1 MLKNGEKML
10 NQMKVGTRLLAA
22 FFCVALLGAI
32 VAGIGIHNMGKIDT
46 MAGQMYHN
54 ELLGLSY
61 IKEAN
66 IALIKAGRARSNFLL
81 ATTDEERATRRA
93 DIAKFLAENKDNLA
107 KAQPLFVTPAAKELF
122 ARFAAVE
129 ADYAS
134 SMAQVLTLAAAEPL
148 AQRSPELVALLNK
161 TREHA
166 NELDSVLDKLSQ
178 QKELRAKEAAEQASS
193 VYRTSRSFM
202 IALVL
207 GSVAAGLA
215 LGALITRGLTRQLG
229 GEPGYAAQIAGAI
242 AEGDLTVV
250 IRTRSGDSSS
260 LLFAMKTMREKLVG
274 IVSQVRAGTE
284 TITTASS
291 EIAQG
296 NLDLSSRTEEQASSL
311 EETASSMEELTST
324 VKLNADNARSANQ
337 LAIDASQIASKGGVV
352 VSEVVSTMG
361 SINDSSRK
369 IVDII
374 SVIDA
379 IAFQTNILALNAAV
393 EAARAGEQGRGFAVV
408 ASEVRNLAQRSSAAA
423 KEIKGL
429 IDDSVQKVEA
439 GSQLVDKAGRT
450 MDEIVQSISHV
461 TQIMNQIT
469 DASDEQRTGIEQVN
483 QAIGQM
489 DQVTQQNAALVEEA
503 AAAAESMQEQAAKLA
518 DVVGLFKLD
527 ATQHYVSASA
537 SPSVTASAPTAMR
550 PATRPVTRPTIQP
563 ARHRAPAPAM
573 AAPAPGKAAQA
584 DAVRARAPKAPVA
597 SGADEWEEF

>member
-1 MLKNGEKML
+1 MKNLKIG
-10 NQMKVGTRLLAA
+10 VRL
-22 FFCVALLGAI
+22 G
-32 VAGIGIHNMGKIDT
+32 GG
-46 MAGQMYHN
+46 
-54 ELLGLSY
+54 
-61 IKEAN
+61 
-66 IALIKAGRARSNFLL
+66 
-81 ATTDEERATRRA
+81 
-93 DIAKFLAENKDNLA
+93 
-107 KAQPLFVTPAAKELF
+107 
-122 ARFAAVE
+122 FAAVLLLLTSLTVVGIVQMQS
-129 ADYAS
+129 AS
-134 SMAQVLTLAAAEPL
+134 KETDALVNVKVRNERLIGEWTKVIEVNAARTAAAWKVSDPEHQQQFEKEMAVSSARATEIQNDIGKSELSAEEQSLYQEVLSTRKAYTEVRKNVFKAKNAGDLELGKRLYEGDMAAKRDIYL
-148 AQRSPELVALLNK
+148 ASLKKLELLEAKLLDE
-161 TREHA
+161 T
-166 NELDSVLDKLSQ
+166 
-178 QKELRAKEAAEQASS
+178 
-193 VYRTSRSFM
+193 
-202 IALVL
+202 
-207 GSVAAGLA
+207 
-215 LGALITRGLTRQLG
+215 
-229 GEPGYAAQIAGAI
+229 AAQIRSRYENGRLLLISLGVVAI
-242 AEGDLTVV
+242 LLGIACAYWITRSITRPITRAVEVAEAVSTGDLTSHIVV
-250 IRTRSGDSSS
+250 ESRDETGQLMHALKNMND
-260 LLFAMKTMREKLVG
+260 KLVS
-274 IVSQVRAGTE
+274 IVGQVRAGTE
-284 TITTASS
+284 SISTASS
-291 EIAQG
+291 EIAAG

-469 DASDEQRTGIEQVN
+469 DASDEQRAGIEQVN

-527 ATQHYVSASA
+527 ATQKYVSASMSA
-537 SPSVTASAPTAMR
+537 RPAAVKPAVRRSVTAAARTGASTAVAHSASGP
-550 PATRPVTRPTIQP
+550 I
-563 ARHRAPAPAM
+563 
-573 AAPAPGKAAQA
+573 KAAKPDTA
-584 DAVRARAPKAPVA
+584 STGKPRAPVA

>member
-1 MLKNGEKML
+1 MKNLKIG
-10 NQMKVGTRLLAA
+10 VRLG
-22 FFCVALLGAI
+22 GA
-32 VAGIGIHNMGKIDT
+32 
-46 MAGQMYHN
+46 
-54 ELLGLSY
+54 
-61 IKEAN
+61 
-66 IALIKAGRARSNFLL
+66 
-81 ATTDEERATRRA
+81 
-93 DIAKFLAENKDNLA
+93 
-107 KAQPLFVTPAAKELF
+107 
-122 ARFAAVE
+122 FAAVLLLLTSLTVVGIVQMQS
-129 ADYAS
+129 AS
-134 SMAQVLTLAAAEPL
+134 KETDTLVNVKVRNERLIAEWTKVIEVNAARTAAAWKVSDPEHQKQFEKEMAVSSARATEIQNDIGKSELNAEEQALYQEVLSTRKAYTEVRKNVFKAKNAGDLELGKRLYEGDMAAKRDIYLAALKKLEVLEA
-148 AQRSPELVALLNK
+148 RLL
-161 TREHA
+161 
-166 NELDSVLDKLSQ
+166 D
-178 QKELRAKEAAEQASS
+178 EA
-193 VYRTSRSFM
+193 
-202 IALVL
+202 
-207 GSVAAGLA
+207 
-215 LGALITRGLTRQLG
+215 
-229 GEPGYAAQIAGAI
+229 AAQIRSRYENGRLLLISLGAVAILLGI
-242 AEGDLTVV
+242 ACAYWITRSITRPITRAVEVAEAVSAGDLTSHIVV
-250 IRTRSGDSSS
+250 ESRDETGQLMHALKNMND
-260 LLFAMKTMREKLVG
+260 KLVS
-274 IVSQVRAGTE
+274 IVGQVRAGTE
-284 TITTASS
+284 SISTASS
-291 EIAQG
+291 EIAAG

-379 IAFQTNILALNAAV
+379 IAFQTNILARNAAV

-469 DASDEQRTGIEQVN
+469 DASDEQRAGIEQVN

-489 DQVTQQNAALVEEA
+489 DQVTQQNAALVEQA

-518 DVVGLFKLD
+518 DVVGVFKLD
-527 ATQHYVSASA
+527 VTQQYVSASVSA
-537 SPSVTASAPTAMR
+537 RPAAGQPAARRAVTAAARTSASTVVAR
-550 PATRPVTRPTIQP
+550 STSGPV
-563 ARHRAPAPAM
+563 
-573 AAPAPGKAAQA
+573 KAAKPDTA
-584 DAVRARAPKAPVA
+584 HTSKPRTPVA

>member
-1 MLKNGEKML
+1 MKNLKIG
-10 NQMKVGTRLLAA
+10 VRL
-22 FFCVALLGAI
+22 G
-32 VAGIGIHNMGKIDT
+32 GG
-46 MAGQMYHN
+46 
-54 ELLGLSY
+54 
-61 IKEAN
+61 
-66 IALIKAGRARSNFLL
+66 
-81 ATTDEERATRRA
+81 
-93 DIAKFLAENKDNLA
+93 
-107 KAQPLFVTPAAKELF
+107 
-122 ARFAAVE
+122 FAAVLLLLTSLTVVGIVQMQS
-129 ADYAS
+129 AS
-134 SMAQVLTLAAAEPL
+134 KETDALVNVKVRNERLIAEWTKVIEVNAARTAAAWKVGDPEHQKQFEKEMAVSSARATEIQNDIGKSELNAEEQSLYQEVLSTRKAYTEVRKNVFKAKNAGDLELGKRLYEGDMAVKRDIYL
-148 AQRSPELVALLNK
+148 ASLKKLELLEARLLDE
-161 TREHA
+161 T
-166 NELDSVLDKLSQ
+166 
-178 QKELRAKEAAEQASS
+178 
-193 VYRTSRSFM
+193 
-202 IALVL
+202 
-207 GSVAAGLA
+207 
-215 LGALITRGLTRQLG
+215 
-229 GEPGYAAQIAGAI
+229 AAQIRSRYESGRLLLISLGGVAI
-242 AEGDLTVV
+242 LLGIACAYWITRSITRPITRAVEVAEAVSAGDLTSHIVV
-250 IRTRSGDSSS
+250 ESRDETGQLMHALKNMND
-260 LLFAMKTMREKLVG
+260 KLVS
-274 IVSQVRAGTE
+274 IVGQVRAGTE
-284 TITTASS
+284 SISTASS
-291 EIAQG
+291 EIAAG

-469 DASDEQRTGIEQVN
+469 DASDEQRAGIEQVN

-518 DVVGLFKLD
+518 EVVGVFKLD
-527 ATQHYVSASA
+527 ATQQYVSASA
-537 SPSVTASAPTAMR
+537 GPSVTAPAPAAMRAAMR
-550 PATRPVTRPTIQP
+550 PAIQP
-563 ARHRAPAPAM
+563 AKRRAPAPAVT
-573 AAPAPGKAAQA
+573 APTPGKAAQA
-584 DAVRARAPKAPVA
+584 DAARARAPKAPVA

>member
-1 MLKNGEKML
+1 MKNLKIG
-10 NQMKVGTRLLAA
+10 VRL
-22 FFCVALLGAI
+22 G
-32 VAGIGIHNMGKIDT
+32 GG
-46 MAGQMYHN
+46 
-54 ELLGLSY
+54 
-61 IKEAN
+61 
-66 IALIKAGRARSNFLL
+66 
-81 ATTDEERATRRA
+81 
-93 DIAKFLAENKDNLA
+93 
-107 KAQPLFVTPAAKELF
+107 
-122 ARFAAVE
+122 FAAVLFLLTSLTVVGIVQMQS
-129 ADYAS
+129 AS
-134 SMAQVLTLAAAEPL
+134 KETDALVNVKVRNERLIAEWTKVIEVNAARTAAAWKVGDPEHQKQFEKEMAVSSARATEIQNDIGKSELNAEEQSLYQEVLSTRKAYTEVRKNVFKAKNAGDLELGKRLYEGDMAVKRDIYL
-148 AQRSPELVALLNK
+148 ASLKKLELLEARLLDE
-161 TREHA
+161 T
-166 NELDSVLDKLSQ
+166 
-178 QKELRAKEAAEQASS
+178 
-193 VYRTSRSFM
+193 
-202 IALVL
+202 
-207 GSVAAGLA
+207 
-215 LGALITRGLTRQLG
+215 
-229 GEPGYAAQIAGAI
+229 AAQIRSRYESGRLLLISLGGVAI
-242 AEGDLTVV
+242 LLGIACAYWITRSITRPITRAVEVAEAVSAGDLTSHIVV
-250 IRTRSGDSSS
+250 ESRDETGQLMHALKNMND
-260 LLFAMKTMREKLVG
+260 KLVS
-274 IVSQVRAGTE
+274 IVGQVRAGTE
-284 TITTASS
+284 SISTASS
-291 EIAQG
+291 EIAAG

-469 DASDEQRTGIEQVN
+469 DASDEQRAGIEQVN

-518 DVVGLFKLD
+518 EVVGVFKLD
-527 ATQHYVSASA
+527 ATQQYVSASA
-537 SPSVTASAPTAMR
+537 GPSVTASAPAAMRAAMR
-550 PATRPVTRPTIQP
+550 PAIQP
-563 ARHRAPAPAM
+563 AKRRTPAPAVT
-573 AAPAPGKAAQA
+573 APTPGKAAQA
-584 DAVRARAPKAPVA
+584 DAVRARASKAPVA

>member
-1 MLKNGEKML
+1 MKNLKIG
-10 NQMKVGTRLLAA
+10 VRL
-22 FFCVALLGAI
+22 G
-32 VAGIGIHNMGKIDT
+32 GG
-46 MAGQMYHN
+46 
-54 ELLGLSY
+54 
-61 IKEAN
+61 
-66 IALIKAGRARSNFLL
+66 
-81 ATTDEERATRRA
+81 
-93 DIAKFLAENKDNLA
+93 
-107 KAQPLFVTPAAKELF
+107 
-122 ARFAAVE
+122 FAAVLFLLTSLTVVGIVQMQS
-129 ADYAS
+129 AS
-134 SMAQVLTLAAAEPL
+134 KETDALVNVKVRNERLIAEWTKVIEVNAARTAAAWKV
-148 AQRSPELVALLNK
+148 SDPEHQKQFEKEMAVSSARATEIQNDIGKSELN
-161 TREHA
+161 A
-166 NELDSVLDKLSQ
+166 D
-178 QKELRAKEAAEQASS
+178 EQAL
-193 VYRTSRSFM
+193 YQE
-202 IALVL
+202 VL
-207 GSVAAGLA
+207 STRKAYTEVRKNVFKAKNAGDLELGKRLYEGDMAVKRDIYLA
-215 LGALITRGLTRQLG
+215 SLKKLELLEAKLLDET
-229 GEPGYAAQIAGAI
+229 AAQIRSRYENGRLLLISLGVVAI
-242 AEGDLTVV
+242 LLGVACAYWITRSITRPITRAVEVAEAVSAGDLTSHIVV
-250 IRTRSGDSSS
+250 ESRDETGQLMHALKNMND
-260 LLFAMKTMREKLVG
+260 KLVS
-274 IVSQVRAGTE
+274 IVGQVRAGTE
-284 TITTASS
+284 SISTASS
-291 EIAQG
+291 EIAAG

-469 DASDEQRTGIEQVN
+469 DASDEQRAGIEQVN

-503 AAAAESMQEQAAKLA
+503 AAAAESMQEQAARLA
-518 DVVGLFKLD
+518 EVVGVFKLD
-527 ATQHYVSASA
+527 ATQQYVAASA
-537 SPSVTASAPTAMR
+537 GPSVTASAPIKAATRVAMQAAARPAIRPAKRHAPASAVTASTSDKAAPVEAMR
-550 PATRPVTRPTIQP
+550 P
-563 ARHRAPAPAM
+563 
-573 AAPAPGKAAQA
+573 
-584 DAVRARAPKAPVA
+584 RAPKAPVA

>member
-1 MLKNGEKML
+1 MKNLKIG
-10 NQMKVGTRLLAA
+10 VRL
-22 FFCVALLGAI
+22 G
-32 VAGIGIHNMGKIDT
+32 GG
-46 MAGQMYHN
+46 
-54 ELLGLSY
+54 
-61 IKEAN
+61 
-66 IALIKAGRARSNFLL
+66 
-81 ATTDEERATRRA
+81 
-93 DIAKFLAENKDNLA
+93 
-107 KAQPLFVTPAAKELF
+107 
-122 ARFAAVE
+122 FAAVLFLLTSLTVVGIVQMQS
-129 ADYAS
+129 AS
-134 SMAQVLTLAAAEPL
+134 KETDALVNVKVRNERLIAEWTKVIEVNAARTAAAWKVGDPEHQKQFEKEMAVSSARATEIQNDIGKSELNAEEQSLYQEVLSTRKAYTEVRKNVFKAKNAGDLELGKRLYEGDMAVKRDIYL
-148 AQRSPELVALLNK
+148 ASLKKLELLEARLLDE
-161 TREHA
+161 T
-166 NELDSVLDKLSQ
+166 
-178 QKELRAKEAAEQASS
+178 
-193 VYRTSRSFM
+193 
-202 IALVL
+202 
-207 GSVAAGLA
+207 
-215 LGALITRGLTRQLG
+215 
-229 GEPGYAAQIAGAI
+229 AAQIRSRYESGRLLLISLGGVAI
-242 AEGDLTVV
+242 LLGIACAYWITRSITRPITRAVEVAEAVSAGDLTSHIVV
-250 IRTRSGDSSS
+250 ESRDETGQLMHALKNMND
-260 LLFAMKTMREKLVG
+260 KLVS
-274 IVSQVRAGTE
+274 IVGQVRAGTE
-284 TITTASS
+284 SISTASS
-291 EIAQG
+291 EIAAG

-469 DASDEQRTGIEQVN
+469 DASDEQRAGIEQVN

-518 DVVGLFKLD
+518 EVVGVFKLD
-527 ATQHYVSASA
+527 ATQQYVSASA
-537 SPSVTASAPTAMR
+537 GPSVTAPAPAAMRAAMR
-550 PATRPVTRPTIQP
+550 PAIQP
-563 ARHRAPAPAM
+563 VKRRTPAPAVT
-573 AAPAPGKAAQA
+573 APTPGKAAQA

>member
-1 MLKNGEKML
+1 MKNLKIG
-10 NQMKVGTRLLAA
+10 VRL
-22 FFCVALLGAI
+22 G
-32 VAGIGIHNMGKIDT
+32 GG
-46 MAGQMYHN
+46 
-54 ELLGLSY
+54 
-61 IKEAN
+61 
-66 IALIKAGRARSNFLL
+66 
-81 ATTDEERATRRA
+81 
-93 DIAKFLAENKDNLA
+93 
-107 KAQPLFVTPAAKELF
+107 
-122 ARFAAVE
+122 FAAVLFLLTSLTVVGIVQMQS
-129 ADYAS
+129 AS
-134 SMAQVLTLAAAEPL
+134 KETDALVNVKVRNERLIAEWTKVIEVNAARTAAAWKV
-148 AQRSPELVALLNK
+148 SDPEHQKQFEQEMAVSSARATEIQNDIGKSELN
-161 TREHA
+161 T
-166 NELDSVLDKLSQ
+166 D
-178 QKELRAKEAAEQASS
+178 EQAL
-193 VYRTSRSFM
+193 YQE
-202 IALVL
+202 VL
-207 GSVAAGLA
+207 STRKAYTEVRKNVFKAKNAGDLELGKRLYEGDMAVKRDIYLA
-215 LGALITRGLTRQLG
+215 SLKKLELLEAKLLDET
-229 GEPGYAAQIAGAI
+229 AAQIRSRYENGRMLLISLGVVAI
-242 AEGDLTVV
+242 LLGIACAYWITRSITRPITRAVEVAEAVSAGDLTSHIVV
-250 IRTRSGDSSS
+250 ESRDETGQLMHALKNMND
-260 LLFAMKTMREKLVG
+260 KLVS
-274 IVSQVRAGTE
+274 IVGQVRAGTE
-284 TITTASS
+284 SISTASS
-291 EIAQG
+291 EIAAG

-469 DASDEQRTGIEQVN
+469 DASDEQRAGIEQVN

-503 AAAAESMQEQAAKLA
+503 AAAAESMQEQAARLA
-518 DVVGLFKLD
+518 EVVGVFKLD
-527 ATQHYVSASA
+527 ATQQYAAARS
-537 SPSVTASAPTAMR
+537 SPSVTAPAPVAAATRAAMR
-550 PATRPVTRPTIQP
+550 PATQP
-563 ARHRAPAPAM
+563 AMRRAPASRAPAPAV
-573 AAPAPGKAAQA
+573 AATSPDKAAQA
-584 DAVRARAPKAPVA
+584 DAVRARTPKTPVA

>member
-1 MLKNGEKML
+1 MKNLKIG
-10 NQMKVGTRLLAA
+10 VRL
-22 FFCVALLGAI
+22 G
-32 VAGIGIHNMGKIDT
+32 GG
-46 MAGQMYHN
+46 
-54 ELLGLSY
+54 
-61 IKEAN
+61 
-66 IALIKAGRARSNFLL
+66 
-81 ATTDEERATRRA
+81 
-93 DIAKFLAENKDNLA
+93 
-107 KAQPLFVTPAAKELF
+107 
-122 ARFAAVE
+122 FAAVLFLLTSLTVVGIVQMQSASKE
-129 ADYAS
+129 TDALVNVKVRNERLIGEWTKVIEVNAARTAAAWKVSDPAHQKQFETEMAAS
-134 SMAQVLTLAAAEPL
+134 SARATEIQNDIGKSQLNAEEQALYQEVLSTRKAYTEVRKNVFKAKNAGDLELGKRLYEGDMAVKRDIYLASLKKLEVLE
-148 AQRSPELVALLNK
+148 AQLLND
-161 TREHA
+161 T
-166 NELDSVLDKLSQ
+166 
-178 QKELRAKEAAEQASS
+178 
-193 VYRTSRSFM
+193 
-202 IALVL
+202 
-207 GSVAAGLA
+207 
-215 LGALITRGLTRQLG
+215 
-229 GEPGYAAQIAGAI
+229 AAQIRSRYENGRMLLISLGAAAILLGI
-242 AEGDLTVV
+242 ACAYWITRSITRPITRAVEVAEAVSAGDLTSHIVV
-250 IRTRSGDSSS
+250 ESRDETGQLMHALKNMND
-260 LLFAMKTMREKLVG
+260 KLVS
-274 IVSQVRAGTE
+274 IVGQVRAGTDS
-284 TITTASS
+284 ISTASS
-291 EIAQG
+291 EIAAG
-296 NLDLSSRTEEQASSL
+296 NLDLSSRTEQQASSL

-337 LAIDASQIASKGGVV
+337 LAIDASQIASKGGAV

-408 ASEVRNLAQRSSAAA
+408 ASEVRNLAQRSSQAA

-469 DASDEQRTGIEQVN
+469 DASDEQRAGIEQVN

-527 ATQHYVSASA
+527 AAQHYVSASA
-537 SPSVTASAPTAMR
+537 GPSATASAPIKAAMPPDTRSAMR
-550 PATRPVTRPTIQP
+550 PAIQP
-563 ARHRAPAPAM
+563 AKHRAPSATV
-573 AAPAPGKAAQA
+573 AAPTPGKAAQA
-584 DAVRARAPKAPVA
+584 EAVRARKPKTPVA

>member
-1 MLKNGEKML
+1 MKNLKIGVRLGGGFAAVLLLLTTLTVVGIVQMQSASQETDALVNVKVRNERLIAEWTKVIEVNAARTAAAWKVSDPEHQKQFEKEMAVSSSRATEIQNAIGKSEL
-10 NQMKVGTRLLAA
+10 NAEEQALFQEVLSTRKAYTDVRKNVFKAKNAGDLELGKRLYEGDMAVKRDIYLASLKKLEVLETRLLDD
-22 FFCVALLGAI
+22 
-32 VAGIGIHNMGKIDT
+32 M
-46 MAGQMYHN
+46 
-54 ELLGLSY
+54 
-61 IKEAN
+61 
-66 IALIKAGRARSNFLL
+66 
-81 ATTDEERATRRA
+81 
-93 DIAKFLAENKDNLA
+93 
-107 KAQPLFVTPAAKELF
+107 
-122 ARFAAVE
+122 
-129 ADYAS
+129 
-134 SMAQVLTLAAAEPL
+134 
-148 AQRSPELVALLNK
+148 
-161 TREHA
+161 
-166 NELDSVLDKLSQ
+166 
-178 QKELRAKEAAEQASS
+178 
-193 VYRTSRSFM
+193 
-202 IALVL
+202 
-207 GSVAAGLA
+207 
-215 LGALITRGLTRQLG
+215 
-229 GEPGYAAQIAGAI
+229 AAQIRSRYESGRLLLISLGVAAI
-242 AEGDLTVV
+242 LLGIACAYWITRSITRPITRAVEVAEAVSAGDLTSHIVV
-250 IRTRSGDSSS
+250 ESRDETGQLMHALKNMND
-260 LLFAMKTMREKLVG
+260 KLVS
-274 IVSQVRAGTE
+274 IVGQVRVGTDS
-284 TITTASS
+284 ISTASS
-291 EIAQG
+291 EIAAG

-337 LAIDASQIASKGGVV
+337 LAIDASHIASKGGVV

-469 DASDEQRTGIEQVN
+469 DASDEQRAGIEQVN

-527 ATQHYVSASA
+527 ATQQYVAASA
-537 SPSVTASAPTAMR
+537 APSVKTSAPVATRPAMR
-550 PATRPVTRPTIQP
+550 PTMR
-563 ARHRAPAPAM
+563 RAPAPAVT
-573 AAPAPGKAAQA
+573 ASTPGKAAQA
-584 DAVRARAPKAPVA
+584 EAVRTRAPTPPVA

>member
-1 MLKNGEKML
+1 MKNLKIG
-10 NQMKVGTRLLAA
+10 VRLG
-22 FFCVALLGAI
+22 GA
-32 VAGIGIHNMGKIDT
+32 
-46 MAGQMYHN
+46 
-54 ELLGLSY
+54 
-61 IKEAN
+61 
-66 IALIKAGRARSNFLL
+66 
-81 ATTDEERATRRA
+81 
-93 DIAKFLAENKDNLA
+93 
-107 KAQPLFVTPAAKELF
+107 
-122 ARFAAVE
+122 FAAVLFLLTSLTVVGIVQMQS
-129 ADYAS
+129 AS
-134 SMAQVLTLAAAEPL
+134 KETDALVNVKVRNERLIAEWTKVIEVNAARTAAAWKV
-148 AQRSPELVALLNK
+148 SDPEHQKQFEKEMAVSSARATEIQNAIGK
-161 TREHA
+161 S
-166 NELDSVLDKLSQ
+166 ELSAD
-178 QKELRAKEAAEQASS
+178 EQAL
-193 VYRTSRSFM
+193 YQE
-202 IALVL
+202 VL
-207 GSVAAGLA
+207 STRKAYTDVRKNVFKAKNAGDLELGKRLYEGDMAVKRDIYLA
-215 LGALITRGLTRQLG
+215 SLKKLEVLEAKLLDET
-229 GEPGYAAQIAGAI
+229 AAQIRSRYENGRLLLISLGVVAI
-242 AEGDLTVV
+242 LLGIACAYWITRSITRPITRAVEVAEAVSAGDLTSHIVV
-250 IRTRSGDSSS
+250 ESRDETGQLMHALKNMND
-260 LLFAMKTMREKLVG
+260 KLVS
-274 IVSQVRAGTE
+274 IVGQVRAGTE
-284 TITTASS
+284 SISTASS
-291 EIAQG
+291 EIAAG

-361 SINDSSRK
+361 SINDSARK

-469 DASDEQRTGIEQVN
+469 DASDEQRAGIEQVN

-503 AAAAESMQEQAAKLA
+503 AAAAESMQEQAARLA
-518 DVVGLFKLD
+518 DVVGVFKLD

-537 SPSVTASAPTAMR
+537 APSVTASAPA
-550 PATRPVTRPTIQP
+550 ATRPAARRATQPTMRRASASAVTAPTP
-563 ARHRAPAPAM
+563 DK
-573 AAPAPGKAAQA
+573 AAPAE
-584 DAVRARAPKAPVA
+584 AVRARVPKTPVA

>member
-1 MLKNGEKML
+1 MKNLKIG
-10 NQMKVGTRLLAA
+10 VRL
-22 FFCVALLGAI
+22 G
-32 VAGIGIHNMGKIDT
+32 GG
-46 MAGQMYHN
+46 
-54 ELLGLSY
+54 
-61 IKEAN
+61 
-66 IALIKAGRARSNFLL
+66 
-81 ATTDEERATRRA
+81 
-93 DIAKFLAENKDNLA
+93 
-107 KAQPLFVTPAAKELF
+107 
-122 ARFAAVE
+122 FAAVLFLLTSLTVVGIVQMQSASKE
-129 ADYAS
+129 TDALVNVKVRNERLIGEWTKVIEVNAARTAAAWKVSDPAHQKQFETEMAAS
-134 SMAQVLTLAAAEPL
+134 SARATEIQNDIGKSQLNAEEQALYQEVLSTRKAYTEVRKNVFKAKNAGDLELGKRLYEGDMAVKRDIYLASLKKLEVLE
-148 AQRSPELVALLNK
+148 AQLLND
-161 TREHA
+161 T
-166 NELDSVLDKLSQ
+166 
-178 QKELRAKEAAEQASS
+178 
-193 VYRTSRSFM
+193 
-202 IALVL
+202 
-207 GSVAAGLA
+207 
-215 LGALITRGLTRQLG
+215 
-229 GEPGYAAQIAGAI
+229 AAQIRSRYENGRMLLISLGAAAILLGI
-242 AEGDLTVV
+242 ACAYWITRSITRPITRAVEVAEAVSAGDLTSHIVV
-250 IRTRSGDSSS
+250 ESRDETGQLMHALKNMND
-260 LLFAMKTMREKLVG
+260 KLVS
-274 IVSQVRAGTE
+274 IVGQVRAGTDS
-284 TITTASS
+284 ISTASS
-291 EIAQG
+291 EIAAG
-296 NLDLSSRTEEQASSL
+296 NLDLSSRTEQQASSL

-337 LAIDASQIASKGGVV
+337 LAIDASQIASKGGAV

-469 DASDEQRTGIEQVN
+469 DASDEQRAGIEQVN

-527 ATQHYVSASA
+527 AAQHYVSASA
-537 SPSVTASAPTAMR
+537 GPSATASAPIKAVMPADTRSAMR
-550 PATRPVTRPTIQP
+550 PAIQP
-563 ARHRAPAPAM
+563 AKHRAPAATV
-573 AAPAPGKAAQA
+573 AAPTPGKAAQA
-584 DAVRARAPKAPVA
+584 EAVRARKPKTPVA

>member
-1 MLKNGEKML
+1 MKNLKIG
-10 NQMKVGTRLLAA
+10 VRL
-22 FFCVALLGAI
+22 G
-32 VAGIGIHNMGKIDT
+32 GG
-46 MAGQMYHN
+46 
-54 ELLGLSY
+54 
-61 IKEAN
+61 
-66 IALIKAGRARSNFLL
+66 
-81 ATTDEERATRRA
+81 
-93 DIAKFLAENKDNLA
+93 
-107 KAQPLFVTPAAKELF
+107 
-122 ARFAAVE
+122 FAAVLLLLTSLTVVGIVQMQSASKE
-129 ADYAS
+129 TDALVNVKVRNERLIGEWTKVIEVNAARTAAAWKVSDPAHQKQFETEMAAS
-134 SMAQVLTLAAAEPL
+134 SARATEIQNDIGKSQLNAEEQALYQEVLSTRKAYTEVRKNVFKAKNAGDLELGKRLYEGDMAVKRDIYLASLKKLEVLEAK
-148 AQRSPELVALLNK
+148 LLND
-161 TREHA
+161 T
-166 NELDSVLDKLSQ
+166 
-178 QKELRAKEAAEQASS
+178 
-193 VYRTSRSFM
+193 
-202 IALVL
+202 
-207 GSVAAGLA
+207 
-215 LGALITRGLTRQLG
+215 
-229 GEPGYAAQIAGAI
+229 AAQIRSRYENGRLLLISLGVAAI
-242 AEGDLTVV
+242 LLGIACAYWITRSITRPITRAVEVAEAVSAGDLTSHIVV
-250 IRTRSGDSSS
+250 ESRDETGQLMHALKNMND
-260 LLFAMKTMREKLVG
+260 KLVS
-274 IVSQVRAGTE
+274 IVGQVRAGTDS
-284 TITTASS
+284 ISTASS
-291 EIAQG
+291 EIAAG
-296 NLDLSSRTEEQASSL
+296 NLDLSSRTEQQASSL

-337 LAIDASQIASKGGVV
+337 LAIDASQIASKGGAV

-408 ASEVRNLAQRSSAAA
+408 ASEVRNLAQRSSQAA

-527 ATQHYVSASA
+527 ATQQYVSAGVANRPAAARPAAAKPVARRAVTATAGIATSAGRAGSGAAKAVKADTLRPA
-537 SPSVTASAPTAMR
+537 SPR
-550 PATRPVTRPTIQP
+550 
-563 ARHRAPAPAM
+563 
-573 AAPAPGKAAQA
+573 
-584 DAVRARAPKAPVA
+584 APVA

>member
-1 MLKNGEKML
+1 MKNLKIG
-10 NQMKVGTRLLAA
+10 VRL
-22 FFCVALLGAI
+22 G
-32 VAGIGIHNMGKIDT
+32 GG
-46 MAGQMYHN
+46 
-54 ELLGLSY
+54 
-61 IKEAN
+61 
-66 IALIKAGRARSNFLL
+66 
-81 ATTDEERATRRA
+81 
-93 DIAKFLAENKDNLA
+93 
-107 KAQPLFVTPAAKELF
+107 
-122 ARFAAVE
+122 FAAVLLLLTSLTVVGIVQMQS
-129 ADYAS
+129 AS
-134 SMAQVLTLAAAEPL
+134 KETDALVNVKVRNERLIGEWTKVIEVNAARTAAAWKVSDPEHQKQFEQEMAVSSARATEIQNDIGKSELNAEEQSLYQEVLSTRKAYTEVRKNVFKAKNAGDLELGKRLYEGDMAAKRDIYLAAL
-148 AQRSPELVALLNK
+148 KKLELLEAKLLDE
-161 TREHA
+161 T
-166 NELDSVLDKLSQ
+166 
-178 QKELRAKEAAEQASS
+178 
-193 VYRTSRSFM
+193 
-202 IALVL
+202 
-207 GSVAAGLA
+207 
-215 LGALITRGLTRQLG
+215 
-229 GEPGYAAQIAGAI
+229 AAQIRSRYENGRLLLISLGVVAI
-242 AEGDLTVV
+242 LLGVACAYWITRSITRPITRAVEVAEAVSAGDLTSHIVV
-250 IRTRSGDSSS
+250 ESRDETGQLMHALKNMNDR
-260 LLFAMKTMREKLVG
+260 LVS
-274 IVSQVRAGTE
+274 IVGQVRAGTE
-284 TITTASS
+284 SISTASS
-291 EIAQG
+291 EIAAG

-429 IDDSVQKVEA
+429 IGDSVQKVEA

-461 TQIMNQIT
+461 TLIMNQIT
-469 DASDEQRTGIEQVN
+469 DASDEQRAGIEQVN

-537 SPSVTASAPTAMR
+537 GPSVTASAPGKSAMR
-550 PATRPVTRPTIQP
+550 PAMRPAIQP
-563 ARHRAPAPAM
+563 AKHRASAPAV

>member
-1 MLKNGEKML
+1 MKNLKIG
-10 NQMKVGTRLLAA
+10 VRL
-22 FFCVALLGAI
+22 G
-32 VAGIGIHNMGKIDT
+32 GG
-46 MAGQMYHN
+46 
-54 ELLGLSY
+54 
-61 IKEAN
+61 
-66 IALIKAGRARSNFLL
+66 
-81 ATTDEERATRRA
+81 
-93 DIAKFLAENKDNLA
+93 
-107 KAQPLFVTPAAKELF
+107 
-122 ARFAAVE
+122 FAAVLFLLTSLTVVGIVQMQS
-129 ADYAS
+129 AS
-134 SMAQVLTLAAAEPL
+134 KETDALVNVKVRNERLIAEWTKVIEVNAARTAAAWKV
-148 AQRSPELVALLNK
+148 SDPEHQKQFEQEMAVSSARATEIQNDIGKSELN
-161 TREHA
+161 T
-166 NELDSVLDKLSQ
+166 D
-178 QKELRAKEAAEQASS
+178 EQAL
-193 VYRTSRSFM
+193 YQE
-202 IALVL
+202 VL
-207 GSVAAGLA
+207 STRKAYTEVRKNVFKAKNAGDLELGKRLYEGDMAVKRDIYLA
-215 LGALITRGLTRQLG
+215 SLKKLELLEAKLLDET
-229 GEPGYAAQIAGAI
+229 AAQIRSRYENGRMLLISLGVVAI
-242 AEGDLTVV
+242 LLGIACAYWITRSITRPITRAVEVAEAVSAGDLTSHIVV
-250 IRTRSGDSSS
+250 ESRDETGQLMHALKNMND
-260 LLFAMKTMREKLVG
+260 KLVS
-274 IVSQVRAGTE
+274 IVGQVRAGTE
-284 TITTASS
+284 SISTASS
-291 EIAQG
+291 EIAAG

-469 DASDEQRTGIEQVN
+469 DASDEQRAGIEQVN

-503 AAAAESMQEQAAKLA
+503 AAAAESMQEQAARLA
-518 DVVGLFKLD
+518 EVVGVFKLD
-527 ATQHYVSASA
+527 ATQQYAAARS
-537 SPSVTASAPTAMR
+537 SPSVTAPAPVAAATRAATQPATQPAMR
-550 PATRPVTRPTIQP
+550 RAPAS
-563 ARHRAPAPAM
+563 RAPAPAVT
-573 AAPAPGKAAQA
+573 ATSPDKAAQA
-584 DAVRARAPKAPVA
+584 DAVRARTPKTPVA

>member
-1 MLKNGEKML
+1 MKNLKIG
-10 NQMKVGTRLLAA
+10 VRL
-22 FFCVALLGAI
+22 G
-32 VAGIGIHNMGKIDT
+32 GG
-46 MAGQMYHN
+46 
-54 ELLGLSY
+54 
-61 IKEAN
+61 
-66 IALIKAGRARSNFLL
+66 
-81 ATTDEERATRRA
+81 
-93 DIAKFLAENKDNLA
+93 
-107 KAQPLFVTPAAKELF
+107 
-122 ARFAAVE
+122 FAAVLLLLTSLTVVGIVQMQSASKE
-129 ADYAS
+129 TDALVNVKVRNERLIGEWTKVIEVNAARTAAAWKVSDPAHQKQFETEMAAS
-134 SMAQVLTLAAAEPL
+134 SARATEIQNDIGKSQLNAEEQALYQEVLSTRKAYTEVRKNVFKAKNAGDLELGKRLYEGDMAVKRDIYLASLKKLEVLEAK
-148 AQRSPELVALLNK
+148 LLND
-161 TREHA
+161 T
-166 NELDSVLDKLSQ
+166 
-178 QKELRAKEAAEQASS
+178 
-193 VYRTSRSFM
+193 
-202 IALVL
+202 
-207 GSVAAGLA
+207 
-215 LGALITRGLTRQLG
+215 
-229 GEPGYAAQIAGAI
+229 AAQIRSRYENGRLLLISLGVAAI
-242 AEGDLTVV
+242 LLGIACAYWITRSITRPITRAVEVAEAVSAGDLTSHIVV
-250 IRTRSGDSSS
+250 ESRDETGQLMHALKNMND
-260 LLFAMKTMREKLVG
+260 KLVS
-274 IVSQVRAGTE
+274 IVGQVRAGTDS
-284 TITTASS
+284 ISTASS
-291 EIAQG
+291 EIAAG
-296 NLDLSSRTEEQASSL
+296 NLDLSSRTEQQASSL

-337 LAIDASQIASKGGVV
+337 LAIDASQIASKGGAV

-408 ASEVRNLAQRSSAAA
+408 ASEVRNLAQRSSQAA

-527 ATQHYVSASA
+527 ATQQYVSAGVANRPAAARPAAAKPVARRAVTATAGTATSAGRAGSGAAKAVKADTLRPA
-537 SPSVTASAPTAMR
+537 SPR
-550 PATRPVTRPTIQP
+550 
-563 ARHRAPAPAM
+563 
-573 AAPAPGKAAQA
+573 
-584 DAVRARAPKAPVA
+584 APVA

>member
-1 MLKNGEKML
+1 MKNLKIGVRLGGAFAAVLLLLTSLTVVGIVQMQSASKETDALVNVKVRNERLIGEWTKVIEV
-10 NQMKVGTRLLAA
+10 NAARTAAAWKVGDPEHQKQFEQEMAVSSARATEIQNAIGKSELNVEEQALYQEVLSTRKAYTEVRKNVFKAKNAGDLELGKRLYEGDMASKRDIYLASLNKLAVLETRLLDEAA
-22 FFCVALLGAI
+22 ARIRSRYENGRLLLISLGAVAILLG
-32 VAGIGIHNMGKIDT
+32 
-46 MAGQMYHN
+46 
-54 ELLGLSY
+54 
-61 IKEAN
+61 
-66 IALIKAGRARSNFLL
+66 IACAYWITRSI
-81 ATTDEERATRRA
+81 TRPITR
-93 DIAKFLAENKDNLA
+93 
-107 KAQPLFVTPAAKELF
+107 
-122 ARFAAVE
+122 AVE
-129 ADYAS
+129 
-134 SMAQVLTLAAAEPL
+134 VAE
-148 AQRSPELVALLNK
+148 AVSA
-161 TREHA
+161 
-166 NELDSVLDKLSQ
+166 
-178 QKELRAKEAAEQASS
+178 
-193 VYRTSRSFM
+193 
-202 IALVL
+202 
-207 GSVAAGLA
+207 
-215 LGALITRGLTRQLG
+215 
-229 GEPGYAAQIAGAI
+229 
-242 AEGDLTVV
+242 GDLTSHIVV
-250 IRTRSGDSSS
+250 DSRDETGQ
-260 LLFAMKTMREKLVG
+260 LMHALKNMNDKLVS
-274 IVSQVRAGTE
+274 IVGQVRVGTE
-284 TITTASS
+284 SISTASS
-291 EIAQG
+291 EIAAG

-324 VKLNADNARSANQ
+324 VKRNADNARSANQ
-337 LAIDASQIASKGGVV
+337 LAIEASQIASKGGVV

-518 DVVGLFKLD
+518 DVVGVFKLD
-527 ATQHYVSASA
+527 ATQHSVSTSA
-537 SPSVTASAPTAMR
+537 APSVKAPAPLKTAV
-550 PATRPVTRPTIQP
+550 RPVVQAAVR
-563 ARHRAPAPAM
+563 RAPAQPA
-573 AAPAPGKAAQA
+573 AAPGKAAPA
-584 DAVRARAPKAPVA
+584 EAVRARAPKAPVA

>member
-1 MLKNGEKML
+1 MKNLKIG
-10 NQMKVGTRLLAA
+10 VRFG
-22 FFCVALLGAI
+22 GA
-32 VAGIGIHNMGKIDT
+32 
-46 MAGQMYHN
+46 
-54 ELLGLSY
+54 
-61 IKEAN
+61 
-66 IALIKAGRARSNFLL
+66 
-81 ATTDEERATRRA
+81 
-93 DIAKFLAENKDNLA
+93 
-107 KAQPLFVTPAAKELF
+107 
-122 ARFAAVE
+122 FAAVLLLLTSLTVVGIVQMQS
-129 ADYAS
+129 AS
-134 SMAQVLTLAAAEPL
+134 KETDTLVNVKVRNERLIAEWTKVIEVNAARTAAAWKVSDPEHQKQFEKEMAVSSARATEIQNDIGKSELNAEEQALYQEVLSTRKAYTEVRKNVFKAKNAGDLELGKRLYEGDMAAKRDIYLAALKKLEVLEA
-148 AQRSPELVALLNK
+148 RLL
-161 TREHA
+161 
-166 NELDSVLDKLSQ
+166 D
-178 QKELRAKEAAEQASS
+178 EAAAHI
-193 VYRTSRSFM
+193 RSRYENGRLLLIS
-202 IALVL
+202 
-207 GSVAAGLA
+207 
-215 LGALITRGLTRQLG
+215 LGAVAILLGIACAYWITRSITRPITRAV
-229 GEPGYAAQIAGAI
+229 EVAVAVSA
-242 AEGDLTVV
+242 GDLTSHIVV
-250 IRTRSGDSSS
+250 ESRDETGQLMHALKNMND
-260 LLFAMKTMREKLVG
+260 KLVS
-274 IVSQVRAGTE
+274 IVGQVRAGTE
-284 TITTASS
+284 SISTASS
-291 EIAQG
+291 EIAAG

-324 VKLNADNARSANQ
+324 VKRNADNALSANQ

-469 DASDEQRTGIEQVN
+469 DASDEQRAGIEQVN

-518 DVVGLFKLD
+518 DVVGVFKLD
-527 ATQHYVSASA
+527 VTQQYVSAS
-537 SPSVTASAPTAMR
+537 VSAR
-550 PATRPVTRPTIQP
+550 PAAGQP
-563 ARHRAPAPAM
+563 AARRAVN
-573 AAPAPGKAAQA
+573 AAARTSASTVVARSASGPVKAVKPDTAHTSKP
-584 DAVRARAPKAPVA
+584 RTPVA

>member
-1 MLKNGEKML
+1 MKNLKIG
-10 NQMKVGTRLLAA
+10 VRL
-22 FFCVALLGAI
+22 G
-32 VAGIGIHNMGKIDT
+32 GG
-46 MAGQMYHN
+46 
-54 ELLGLSY
+54 
-61 IKEAN
+61 
-66 IALIKAGRARSNFLL
+66 
-81 ATTDEERATRRA
+81 
-93 DIAKFLAENKDNLA
+93 
-107 KAQPLFVTPAAKELF
+107 
-122 ARFAAVE
+122 FAAVLLLLTSLTVVGIVQMQS
-129 ADYAS
+129 AS
-134 SMAQVLTLAAAEPL
+134 KETDALVNVKVRNERLIGEWTKVIEVNAARTAAAWKVSDPEHQKQFEQEMAVSSARATEIQNDIGKSQLSAEEQALYQDVLSTRKAYTDVRKNVFKAKNAGDLELGKQLYEGDMAVKRDIYLAALKKLEVLEA
-148 AQRSPELVALLNK
+148 RLLDE
-161 TREHA
+161 T
-166 NELDSVLDKLSQ
+166 
-178 QKELRAKEAAEQASS
+178 
-193 VYRTSRSFM
+193 
-202 IALVL
+202 
-207 GSVAAGLA
+207 
-215 LGALITRGLTRQLG
+215 
-229 GEPGYAAQIAGAI
+229 AAQIRSRYENGRLLLISLGVAAI
-242 AEGDLTVV
+242 LLGIACAYWITRSITRPITRAVEVAEAVSAGDLTSHIVV
-250 IRTRSGDSSS
+250 ESRDETGQLMHALKNMND
-260 LLFAMKTMREKLVG
+260 KLVS
-274 IVSQVRAGTE
+274 IVGQVRAGTE
-284 TITTASS
+284 SISTASS
-291 EIAQG
+291 EIAAG

-469 DASDEQRTGIEQVN
+469 DASDEQRAGIEQVN

-518 DVVGLFKLD
+518 EVVGLFKLD

-537 SPSVTASAPTAMR
+537 GPSVTASAPGKAAMR
-550 PATRPVTRPTIQP
+550 AATRPAIEP
-563 ARHRAPAPAM
+563 AKHRAPAPAVT
-573 AAPAPGKAAQA
+573 APVPGKAAHA
-584 DAVRARAPKAPVA
+584 EAGRARTPKTPVA

>member
-1 MLKNGEKML
+1 MKNLKIG
-10 NQMKVGTRLLAA
+10 VRL
-22 FFCVALLGAI
+22 G
-32 VAGIGIHNMGKIDT
+32 GG
-46 MAGQMYHN
+46 
-54 ELLGLSY
+54 
-61 IKEAN
+61 
-66 IALIKAGRARSNFLL
+66 
-81 ATTDEERATRRA
+81 
-93 DIAKFLAENKDNLA
+93 
-107 KAQPLFVTPAAKELF
+107 
-122 ARFAAVE
+122 FAAVLLLLTSLTVVGIVQMQS
-129 ADYAS
+129 AS
-134 SMAQVLTLAAAEPL
+134 KETDALVNVKVRNERLIGEWTKVIEVNAARTAAAWKV
-148 AQRSPELVALLNK
+148 SDPEHQKQFEKEMAVSSARATEIQNDIGK
-161 TREHA
+161 
-166 NELDSVLDKLSQ
+166 SQLSA
-178 QKELRAKEAAEQASS
+178 EEQAL
-193 VYRTSRSFM
+193 YQD
-202 IALVL
+202 VL
-207 GSVAAGLA
+207 STRKAYTEVRKNVFKAKNAGDLELGKRLYEGDMGVKRDIYLA
-215 LGALITRGLTRQLG
+215 SLKKLEVLEAKLLD
-229 GEPGYAAQIAGAI
+229 ESAAQIRLRYESGRLLLISLGVAAI
-242 AEGDLTVV
+242 LLGIACAYWITRSITRPITRAVEVAEAVSAGDLTSHIVV
-250 IRTRSGDSSS
+250 ESRDETGQLMHALKNMND
-260 LLFAMKTMREKLVG
+260 KLVS
-274 IVSQVRAGTE
+274 IVGQVRAGTE
-284 TITTASS
+284 SISTASS
-291 EIAQG
+291 EIAAG

-483 QAIGQM
+483 RAIGQM

-518 DVVGLFKLD
+518 EVVGVFKLD
-527 ATQHYVSASA
+527 ATQHYVAASA
-537 SPSVTASAPTAMR
+537 GPSVTASAPAAMR

-563 ARHRAPAPAM
+563 ARHRAPVPAM

>member
-1 MLKNGEKML
+1 MKNLKIG
-10 NQMKVGTRLLAA
+10 VRL
-22 FFCVALLGAI
+22 G
-32 VAGIGIHNMGKIDT
+32 GG
-46 MAGQMYHN
+46 
-54 ELLGLSY
+54 
-61 IKEAN
+61 
-66 IALIKAGRARSNFLL
+66 
-81 ATTDEERATRRA
+81 
-93 DIAKFLAENKDNLA
+93 
-107 KAQPLFVTPAAKELF
+107 
-122 ARFAAVE
+122 FAAVLFLLTSLTVVGIVQMQS
-129 ADYAS
+129 AS
-134 SMAQVLTLAAAEPL
+134 KETDALVNVKVRNERLIAEWTKVIEVNAARTAAAWKV
-148 AQRSPELVALLNK
+148 SDPEHQKQFEQEMAVSSARATEIQNDIGKSELN
-161 TREHA
+161 T
-166 NELDSVLDKLSQ
+166 D
-178 QKELRAKEAAEQASS
+178 EQAL
-193 VYRTSRSFM
+193 YQE
-202 IALVL
+202 VL
-207 GSVAAGLA
+207 STRKAYTEVRKNVFKAKNAGDLELGKRLYEGDMAVKRDIYLA
-215 LGALITRGLTRQLG
+215 SLKKLELLEAKLLDET
-229 GEPGYAAQIAGAI
+229 AAQIRSRYENGRMLLISLGVVAI
-242 AEGDLTVV
+242 LLGIACAYWITRSITRPITRAVEVAEAVSAGDLTSHIVV
-250 IRTRSGDSSS
+250 ESRDETGQLMHALKNMND
-260 LLFAMKTMREKLVG
+260 KLVS
-274 IVSQVRAGTE
+274 IVGQVRAGTE
-284 TITTASS
+284 SISTASS
-291 EIAQG
+291 EIAAG

-469 DASDEQRTGIEQVN
+469 DASDEQRAGIEQVN

-503 AAAAESMQEQAAKLA
+503 AAAAESMQEQAARLA
-518 DVVGLFKLD
+518 EVVGVFKLD
-527 ATQHYVSASA
+527 ATQQYAAARS
-537 SPSVTASAPTAMR
+537 SPSVTASAPVAAATRAAMR
-550 PATRPVTRPTIQP
+550 PATQP
-563 ARHRAPAPAM
+563 AMGRAPASRAPAPAVT
-573 AAPAPGKAAQA
+573 ATSPDKAAQA
-584 DAVRARAPKAPVA
+584 DAVRARTPKTPVA

>member
-1 MLKNGEKML
+1 MKNLKIG
-10 NQMKVGTRLLAA
+10 VRL
-22 FFCVALLGAI
+22 G
-32 VAGIGIHNMGKIDT
+32 GG
-46 MAGQMYHN
+46 
-54 ELLGLSY
+54 
-61 IKEAN
+61 
-66 IALIKAGRARSNFLL
+66 
-81 ATTDEERATRRA
+81 
-93 DIAKFLAENKDNLA
+93 
-107 KAQPLFVTPAAKELF
+107 
-122 ARFAAVE
+122 FAAVLLLLTTLTVVGIVQMQS
-129 ADYAS
+129 AS
-134 SMAQVLTLAAAEPL
+134 KETDALVNVKVRNERLIGEWTKVIEVNAARTAAAWKV
-148 AQRSPELVALLNK
+148 SDPEHQKQFEKEMAVSSARATEIQNDIGKSQLNA
-161 TREHA
+161 E
-166 NELDSVLDKLSQ
+166 
-178 QKELRAKEAAEQASS
+178 EQAL
-193 VYRTSRSFM
+193 YQE
-202 IALVL
+202 VL
-207 GSVAAGLA
+207 STRKAYTEVRKNVFKAKNAGDLELGKRLYEGDMGVKRDIYLA
-215 LGALITRGLTRQLG
+215 SLKKLELLEAKLLD
-229 GEPGYAAQIAGAI
+229 ESAAQIRSRYESGRLLLISLGVVAI
-242 AEGDLTVV
+242 LLGIACAYWITRSITRPITRAVEVAEAVSAGDLTSHIVV
-250 IRTRSGDSSS
+250 ESRDETGQLMHALKNMND
-260 LLFAMKTMREKLVG
+260 KLVS
-274 IVSQVRAGTE
+274 IVGQVRAGTE
-284 TITTASS
+284 SISTASS
-291 EIAQG
+291 EIAAG

-537 SPSVTASAPTAMR
+537 SPSVTASAPAAMR
-550 PATRPVTRPTIQP
+550 PAARPVTRPTIQP
-563 ARHRAPAPAM
+563 VKHRAPAPAM

>member
-1 MLKNGEKML
+1 MKNLKIG
-10 NQMKVGTRLLAA
+10 VRLG
-22 FFCVALLGAI
+22 GA
-32 VAGIGIHNMGKIDT
+32 
-46 MAGQMYHN
+46 
-54 ELLGLSY
+54 
-61 IKEAN
+61 
-66 IALIKAGRARSNFLL
+66 
-81 ATTDEERATRRA
+81 
-93 DIAKFLAENKDNLA
+93 
-107 KAQPLFVTPAAKELF
+107 
-122 ARFAAVE
+122 FAAVLLLLTSLTVVGIVQMQS
-129 ADYAS
+129 AS
-134 SMAQVLTLAAAEPL
+134 KETDALVNVEVRNERLIAEWTKVIEVNAARTAAAWKVGDPEHQKQFEQEMAVSSARATEIQNAIGKSELNAEEQALFQEVLSTRKAYTDVRKNVFKAKNAGDLELGKRLYEGDMAVKRDIYL
-148 AQRSPELVALLNK
+148 ASLKKLEVLEAQLLND
-161 TREHA
+161 T
-166 NELDSVLDKLSQ
+166 
-178 QKELRAKEAAEQASS
+178 
-193 VYRTSRSFM
+193 
-202 IALVL
+202 
-207 GSVAAGLA
+207 
-215 LGALITRGLTRQLG
+215 
-229 GEPGYAAQIAGAI
+229 AAQIRSRYENGRMLLISLGAAAILLGI
-242 AEGDLTVV
+242 ACAYWITRSITRPITRAVEVAEAVSAGDLTSHIVV
-250 IRTRSGDSSS
+250 ESRDETGQLMHALKNMND
-260 LLFAMKTMREKLVG
+260 KLVS
-274 IVSQVRAGTE
+274 IVGQVRAGTDS
-284 TITTASS
+284 ISTASS
-291 EIAQG
+291 EIAAG
-296 NLDLSSRTEEQASSL
+296 NLDLSSRTEQQASSL

-337 LAIDASQIASKGGVV
+337 LAIDASQIASKGGAV

-408 ASEVRNLAQRSSAAA
+408 ASEVRNLAQRSSQAA

-469 DASDEQRTGIEQVN
+469 DASDEQRAGIEQVN

-527 ATQHYVSASA
+527 AAQQYVSASA
-537 SPSVTASAPTAMR
+537 GPSATAFAPMKAAMPADTRSAM
-550 PATRPVTRPTIQP
+550 RPTIQP
-563 ARHRAPAPAM
+563 AKHRAPAATV
-573 AAPAPGKAAQA
+573 AAPTPGKAAQA
-584 DAVRARAPKAPVA
+584 EAVRARKPKTPVA

>member
-1 MLKNGEKML
+1 MKNLKIG
-10 NQMKVGTRLLAA
+10 VRL
-22 FFCVALLGAI
+22 G
-32 VAGIGIHNMGKIDT
+32 GG
-46 MAGQMYHN
+46 
-54 ELLGLSY
+54 
-61 IKEAN
+61 
-66 IALIKAGRARSNFLL
+66 
-81 ATTDEERATRRA
+81 
-93 DIAKFLAENKDNLA
+93 
-107 KAQPLFVTPAAKELF
+107 
-122 ARFAAVE
+122 FAAVLFLLTSLTVVGIVQMQS
-129 ADYAS
+129 AS
-134 SMAQVLTLAAAEPL
+134 KETDALVNVKVRNERLIAEWTKVIEVNAARTAAAWKVGDPEHQKQFEKEMAVSSARATEIQNDIGKSELNAEEQSLYQEVLSTRKAYTEVRKNVFKAKNAGDLELGKRLYEGDMAVKRDIYL
-148 AQRSPELVALLNK
+148 ASLKKLEVLEARLLDE
-161 TREHA
+161 T
-166 NELDSVLDKLSQ
+166 
-178 QKELRAKEAAEQASS
+178 
-193 VYRTSRSFM
+193 
-202 IALVL
+202 
-207 GSVAAGLA
+207 
-215 LGALITRGLTRQLG
+215 
-229 GEPGYAAQIAGAI
+229 AAQIRSRYESGRLLLISLGGVAI
-242 AEGDLTVV
+242 LLGIACAYWITRSITRPITRAVEVAEAVSAGDLTSHIVV
-250 IRTRSGDSSS
+250 ESRDETGQLMHALKNMND
-260 LLFAMKTMREKLVG
+260 KLVS
-274 IVSQVRAGTE
+274 IVGQVRAGTE
-284 TITTASS
+284 SISTASS
-291 EIAQG
+291 EIAAG

-469 DASDEQRTGIEQVN
+469 DASDEQRAGIEQVN

-518 DVVGLFKLD
+518 EVVGVFKLD
-527 ATQHYVSASA
+527 ATQQYVSASA
-537 SPSVTASAPTAMR
+537 GPSVTASAPAAMRAAMR
-550 PATRPVTRPTIQP
+550 PAIQP
-563 ARHRAPAPAM
+563 AKRRTPAPAVT
-573 AAPAPGKAAQA
+573 APTPGKAAQA

>member
-1 MLKNGEKML
+1 MKNLKIG
-10 NQMKVGTRLLAA
+10 VRL
-22 FFCVALLGAI
+22 G
-32 VAGIGIHNMGKIDT
+32 GG
-46 MAGQMYHN
+46 
-54 ELLGLSY
+54 
-61 IKEAN
+61 
-66 IALIKAGRARSNFLL
+66 
-81 ATTDEERATRRA
+81 
-93 DIAKFLAENKDNLA
+93 
-107 KAQPLFVTPAAKELF
+107 
-122 ARFAAVE
+122 FAAVLLLLTTLTVVGIVQMQS
-129 ADYAS
+129 AS
-134 SMAQVLTLAAAEPL
+134 KETDALVNVKVRNERLIGEWTKVIEVNAARTAAAWKV
-148 AQRSPELVALLNK
+148 SDPEHQKQFEKEMAVSSARATEIQNDIGKSQLNA
-161 TREHA
+161 E
-166 NELDSVLDKLSQ
+166 
-178 QKELRAKEAAEQASS
+178 EQAL
-193 VYRTSRSFM
+193 YQE
-202 IALVL
+202 VL
-207 GSVAAGLA
+207 STRKAYTEVRKNVFKAKNAGDLELGKRLYEGDMGVKRDIYLA
-215 LGALITRGLTRQLG
+215 SLKKLELLEAKLLD
-229 GEPGYAAQIAGAI
+229 ESAAQIRSRYESGRLLLISLGVVAI
-242 AEGDLTVV
+242 LLGIACAYWITRSITRPITRAVEVAEAVSAGDLTSHIVV
-250 IRTRSGDSSS
+250 ESRDETGQLMHALKNMND
-260 LLFAMKTMREKLVG
+260 KLVS
-274 IVSQVRAGTE
+274 IVGQVRAGTE
-284 TITTASS
+284 SISTASS
-291 EIAQG
+291 EIAAG

-537 SPSVTASAPTAMR
+537 SPSVTASAPAAMR
-550 PATRPVTRPTIQP
+550 PATRPVTRPTMQP
-563 ARHRAPAPAM
+563 ARHRAPAPAV

>member
-1 MLKNGEKML
+1 MKNLKIGVRLGGGFAAVLLLLTTLTVVGIVQMQSASQETDALVNVKVRNERLIAEWTKVIEVNAARTAAAWKVSDPEHQKQFEKEMAVSSSRATEIQNAIGKSEL
-10 NQMKVGTRLLAA
+10 NAEEQALFQEVLSTRKAYTDVRKNVFKAKNAGDLELGKRLYEGDMAVKRDIYLASLKKLEVLETRLLDD
-22 FFCVALLGAI
+22 
-32 VAGIGIHNMGKIDT
+32 M
-46 MAGQMYHN
+46 
-54 ELLGLSY
+54 
-61 IKEAN
+61 
-66 IALIKAGRARSNFLL
+66 
-81 ATTDEERATRRA
+81 
-93 DIAKFLAENKDNLA
+93 
-107 KAQPLFVTPAAKELF
+107 
-122 ARFAAVE
+122 
-129 ADYAS
+129 
-134 SMAQVLTLAAAEPL
+134 
-148 AQRSPELVALLNK
+148 
-161 TREHA
+161 
-166 NELDSVLDKLSQ
+166 
-178 QKELRAKEAAEQASS
+178 
-193 VYRTSRSFM
+193 
-202 IALVL
+202 
-207 GSVAAGLA
+207 
-215 LGALITRGLTRQLG
+215 
-229 GEPGYAAQIAGAI
+229 AAQIRSRYESGRLLLISLGVAAI
-242 AEGDLTVV
+242 LLGIACAYWITRSITRPITRAVEVAEAVSAGDLTSHIVV
-250 IRTRSGDSSS
+250 ESRDETGQLMHALKNMND
-260 LLFAMKTMREKLVG
+260 KLVS
-274 IVSQVRAGTE
+274 IVGQVRVGTDS
-284 TITTASS
+284 ISTASS
-291 EIAQG
+291 EIAAG

-337 LAIDASQIASKGGVV
+337 LAIDASHIASKGGVV

-469 DASDEQRTGIEQVN
+469 DASDEQRAGIEQVN

-527 ATQHYVSASA
+527 ATQQYVAASA
-537 SPSVTASAPTAMR
+537 APSVKTSAPVATRPAMR
-550 PATRPVTRPTIQP
+550 PTMR
-563 ARHRAPAPAM
+563 RAPAPAVT
-573 AAPAPGKAAQA
+573 ASTPGKAAQA
-584 DAVRARAPKAPVA
+584 EAVRTRAPTTPVA

>member
-1 MLKNGEKML
+1 MKNLKIG
-10 NQMKVGTRLLAA
+10 VRL
-22 FFCVALLGAI
+22 G
-32 VAGIGIHNMGKIDT
+32 GG
-46 MAGQMYHN
+46 
-54 ELLGLSY
+54 
-61 IKEAN
+61 
-66 IALIKAGRARSNFLL
+66 
-81 ATTDEERATRRA
+81 
-93 DIAKFLAENKDNLA
+93 
-107 KAQPLFVTPAAKELF
+107 
-122 ARFAAVE
+122 FAAVLLLLTSLTVVGIVQMQS
-129 ADYAS
+129 AS
-134 SMAQVLTLAAAEPL
+134 KETDALVNVKVRNERLIAEWTKVIEVNAARTAAAWKVGDPEHQKQFEKEMAVSSARATEIQNDIGKSELNAEEQSLYQEVLSTRKAYTEVRKNVFKAKNAGDLELGKRLYEGDMAVKRDIYL
-148 AQRSPELVALLNK
+148 ASLKKLELLEARLLDE
-161 TREHA
+161 T
-166 NELDSVLDKLSQ
+166 
-178 QKELRAKEAAEQASS
+178 
-193 VYRTSRSFM
+193 
-202 IALVL
+202 
-207 GSVAAGLA
+207 
-215 LGALITRGLTRQLG
+215 
-229 GEPGYAAQIAGAI
+229 AAQIRSRYESGRLLLISLGGVAI
-242 AEGDLTVV
+242 LLGIACAYWITRSITRPITRAVEVAEAVSAGDLTSHIVV
-250 IRTRSGDSSS
+250 ESRDETGQLMHALKNMND
-260 LLFAMKTMREKLVG
+260 KLVS
-274 IVSQVRAGTE
+274 IVGQVRAGTE
-284 TITTASS
+284 SISTASS
-291 EIAQG
+291 EIAAG

-469 DASDEQRTGIEQVN
+469 DASDEQRAGIEQVN

-518 DVVGLFKLD
+518 EVVGVFKLD
-527 ATQHYVSASA
+527 ATQQYVSASA
-537 SPSVTASAPTAMR
+537 GPSVTAPAPAAMRAAMR
-550 PATRPVTRPTIQP
+550 PAIQP
-563 ARHRAPAPAM
+563 AKRRAPAPAVT
-573 AAPAPGKAAQA
+573 APTPGKAAQA
-584 DAVRARAPKAPVA
+584 DATRARAPKAPVA

>member
-1 MLKNGEKML
+1 MKNLKIG
-10 NQMKVGTRLLAA
+10 VRL
-22 FFCVALLGAI
+22 G
-32 VAGIGIHNMGKIDT
+32 GG
-46 MAGQMYHN
+46 
-54 ELLGLSY
+54 
-61 IKEAN
+61 
-66 IALIKAGRARSNFLL
+66 
-81 ATTDEERATRRA
+81 
-93 DIAKFLAENKDNLA
+93 
-107 KAQPLFVTPAAKELF
+107 
-122 ARFAAVE
+122 FAAVLLLLTSLTVVGIVQMQS
-129 ADYAS
+129 AS
-134 SMAQVLTLAAAEPL
+134 KETDALVNVKVRNERLIGEWTKVIEVNAARTAAAWKV
-148 AQRSPELVALLNK
+148 SDPEHQKQFEQEMAVSSARATEIQNDIGK
-161 TREHA
+161 S
-166 NELDSVLDKLSQ
+166 ELSAD
-178 QKELRAKEAAEQASS
+178 EQAL
-193 VYRTSRSFM
+193 YQE
-202 IALVL
+202 VL
-207 GSVAAGLA
+207 STRKAYTEVRKNVFKAKNAGDLELGKRLYEGDMAVKRDIYLA
-215 LGALITRGLTRQLG
+215 SLKKLELLEAKLLDET
-229 GEPGYAAQIAGAI
+229 AAQIRSRYENGRMLLISLGVVAI
-242 AEGDLTVV
+242 LLGIACAYWITRSITRPITRAVEVAEAVSAGDLTSHIIVES
-250 IRTRSGDSSS
+250 RDETGQLMHALKNMND
-260 LLFAMKTMREKLVG
+260 KLVS
-274 IVSQVRAGTE
+274 IVGQVRAGTE
-284 TITTASS
+284 SISTASS
-291 EIAQG
+291 EIAAG

-469 DASDEQRTGIEQVN
+469 DASDEQRAGIEQVN

-537 SPSVTASAPTAMR
+537 GLSVTASAPAKS
-550 PATRPVTRPTIQP
+550 ATRPAPAIQP
-563 ARHRAPAPAM
+563 ARHRAPAATV

-584 DAVRARAPKAPVA
+584 EAARARVPKAPVA

>member
-1 MLKNGEKML
+1 MKNLKIG
-10 NQMKVGTRLLAA
+10 VRL
-22 FFCVALLGAI
+22 G
-32 VAGIGIHNMGKIDT
+32 GG
-46 MAGQMYHN
+46 
-54 ELLGLSY
+54 
-61 IKEAN
+61 
-66 IALIKAGRARSNFLL
+66 
-81 ATTDEERATRRA
+81 
-93 DIAKFLAENKDNLA
+93 
-107 KAQPLFVTPAAKELF
+107 
-122 ARFAAVE
+122 FAAVLLLLTSLTVVGIVQMQS
-129 ADYAS
+129 AS
-134 SMAQVLTLAAAEPL
+134 KETDALVNVKVRNERLIGEWTKVIEVNAARTAAAWKVSDPEHQKQFEKEMAVSSARATEIQNDIGKSQLSAEEQALYQDVLSTRKAYTEVRKNVFKAKNAGDLELGKRLYEGDMAAKRDIYLAALKKLEMLEAK
-148 AQRSPELVALLNK
+148 LLD
-161 TREHA
+161 E
-166 NELDSVLDKLSQ
+166 S
-178 QKELRAKEAAEQASS
+178 
-193 VYRTSRSFM
+193 
-202 IALVL
+202 
-207 GSVAAGLA
+207 
-215 LGALITRGLTRQLG
+215 
-229 GEPGYAAQIAGAI
+229 AAQIRSRYESGRLLLISLGVVAI
-242 AEGDLTVV
+242 LLGIACAYWITRSITRPITRAVEVAEAVSAGDLTSHIVV
-250 IRTRSGDSSS
+250 ESRDETGQLMHALKNMND
-260 LLFAMKTMREKLVG
+260 KLVS
-274 IVSQVRAGTE
+274 IVGQVRAGTE
-284 TITTASS
+284 SISTASS
-291 EIAQG
+291 EIAAG

-483 QAIGQM
+483 RAIGQM

-518 DVVGLFKLD
+518 EVVGVFKLD
-527 ATQHYVSASA
+527 ATQHHVAASA
-537 SPSVTASAPTAMR
+537 GPSVTASAPAAMR

-563 ARHRAPAPAM
+563 ARHRAPAPAV

>member
-1 MLKNGEKML
+1 MKNLKIG
-10 NQMKVGTRLLAA
+10 VRLG
-22 FFCVALLGAI
+22 GA
-32 VAGIGIHNMGKIDT
+32 
-46 MAGQMYHN
+46 
-54 ELLGLSY
+54 
-61 IKEAN
+61 
-66 IALIKAGRARSNFLL
+66 
-81 ATTDEERATRRA
+81 
-93 DIAKFLAENKDNLA
+93 
-107 KAQPLFVTPAAKELF
+107 
-122 ARFAAVE
+122 FAAVLLLLTSLTVVGIVQMQS
-129 ADYAS
+129 AS
-134 SMAQVLTLAAAEPL
+134 KETYTLVNVKVRNERLIAEWTKVIEVNAARTAAAWKVSDPEHQKQFEKEMAVSSARATEIQNDIGKSELNSEEQALYQEVLSTRKAYTEVRKNVFKAKNAGDLELGKRLYEGDMAAKRDIYLAALKKLEVLEA
-148 AQRSPELVALLNK
+148 RLL
-161 TREHA
+161 
-166 NELDSVLDKLSQ
+166 D
-178 QKELRAKEAAEQASS
+178 EA
-193 VYRTSRSFM
+193 
-202 IALVL
+202 
-207 GSVAAGLA
+207 
-215 LGALITRGLTRQLG
+215 
-229 GEPGYAAQIAGAI
+229 AAQIRSRYENGRFLLISLGAFAILLGI
-242 AEGDLTVV
+242 ACAYWITRSITRPITRAVEVAEAVSAGDLTSDIVV
-250 IRTRSGDSSS
+250 ESRDETGQLMHALKNMND
-260 LLFAMKTMREKLVG
+260 KLVS
-274 IVSQVRAGTE
+274 IVGQVRAGTE
-284 TITTASS
+284 SISTASS
-291 EIAQG
+291 EIAAG

-469 DASDEQRTGIEQVN
+469 DASDEQRAGIEQVN

-489 DQVTQQNAALVEEA
+489 DQVTQQNAALVEQA

-518 DVVGLFKLD
+518 EVVGVFKLD
-527 ATQHYVSASA
+527 VTSQYVSAS
-537 SPSVTASAPTAMR
+537 VSAR
-550 PATRPVTRPTIQP
+550 PAAGQP
-563 ARHRAPAPAM
+563 AARRALSAVARTSASTVVARSASGPV
-573 AAPAPGKAAQA
+573 KAAKPDTA
-584 DAVRARAPKAPVA
+584 HTSKPRTPVA